1 MGAHGKT
8 HKNKTTLR
16 ERERKGRKMSAGPK
30 KSWRSGTEHIN
41 KPEISKAWESAEI
54 DADRAE
60 KLHEVPQH
68 LKVGEKV
75 ISRSGDVKQPS
86 KKATNKHPSPGIAQ
100 PGFKQDLTAK
110 ETQGQPKFA
119 QQTEKVLNQ
128 F

>member
-1 MGAHGKT
+1 MGAHTHTNTTHATLTTGKER
-8 HKNKTTLR
+8 R
-16 ERERKGRKMSAGPK
+16 ETMSAGPK
-30 KSWRSGTEHIN
+30 KTWRSGTEHIN

-75 ISRSGDVKQPS
+75 ISRSGDVKKPT
-86 KKATNKHPSPGIAQ
+86 KKHPSPGIAQ

-119 QQTEKVLNQ
+119 Q
-128 F
+128 

>member
-1 MGAHGKT
+1 MGKHT
-8 HKNKTTLR
+8 RTTPTQR
-16 ERERKGRKMSAGPK
+16 ERERGRRKMSAGPK
-30 KSWRSGTEHIN
+30 KTWRSGTEHIN
-41 KPEISKAWESAEI
+41 KPEISKAWQSAGI

-86 KKATNKHPSPGIAQ
+86 KKATKKHPSPPIAQ